1 MEEKKIKIL
10 IIVPAYNEEAN
21 IEWVIKELQRDIPQ
35 YDYIVVNDGSI
46 DETASIC
53 KREGFSLLDLPV
65 NIGLTGAVVA
75 GMRYAIQKGY
85 DAVVQYDGDGQHRP
99 EYVPILAEQLK
110 KGNDIVI
117 GSRYLEKKKPLSFR
131 MLGSR
136 IISAAINLRTGK
148 HITDP
153 TSGMRMYGKKAMNNY
168 VTDINCGP
176 EPDTISYL
184 ISKGLNVEEVH
195 VEMRDRVAGSS
206 YLNVMRSMNY
216 MINMIVSIVV
226 IQGIRKKGE
235 N

>member
-110 KGNDIVI
+110 KGNDVVM
-117 GSRYLEKKKPLSFR
+117 GSRYLKKKKP
-131 MLGSR
+131 
-136 IISAAINLRTGK
+136 
-148 HITDP
+148 
-153 TSGMRMYGKKAMNNY
+153 
-168 VTDINCGP
+168 
-176 EPDTISYL
+176 
-184 ISKGLNVEEVH
+184 
-195 VEMRDRVAGSS
+195 
-206 YLNVMRSMNY
+206 
-216 MINMIVSIVV
+216 
-226 IQGIRKKGE
+226 
-235 N
+235 